1 VVVGIMVP
9 LIWAASLAS
18 PWYLLFS
25 LAPLWVVRGFVAGL
39 LNIAL
44 VPVQRMD
51 VVINELAVG
60 VLVGGQRCWV
70 FLDSIVRIAKF
81 RDDLWSLGGY
91 HGQAIDIPT
100 ALISEE
106 TLAHVRARSEWG
118 RTPEGFEAA
127 YQRGRAV
134 LGLAS
139 TAVVPR
145 PDWQG
150 KPDD

>member
-1 VVVGIMVP
+1 
-9 LIWAASLAS
+9 
-18 PWYLLFS
+18 
-25 LAPLWVVRGFVAGL
+25 
-39 LNIAL
+39 
-44 VPVQRMD
+44 MD

-60 VLVGGQRCWV
+60 VLVGGERCWV

-91 HGQAIDIPT
+91 HGQAIDIPA

-127 YQRGRAV
+127 VQRGRAV

-139 TAVVPR
+139 TATIPR